1 MTQTERLWNTNYVKV
16 WCANF
21 MIFFSF
27 MVVTPLLPLY
37 LSETYQADKDTI
49 GFVLSGYTLT
59 ALLARPVAGYLV
71 DSFCGAADML
81 FLVLCFVCRVSDCRY
96 DDAFCHH
103 QNSTWS
109 TDGSGHCGK

>member
-1 MTQTERLWNTNYVKV
+1 MEKDRLWNTNYVKV

-59 ALLARPVAGYLV
+59 ALLARPLLAILLIVSLAK
-71 DSFCGAADML
+71 
-81 FLVLCFVCRVSDCRY
+81 LCC
-96 DDAFCHH
+96 
-103 QNSTWS
+103 
-109 TDGSGHCGK
+109 

>member
-1 MTQTERLWNTNYVKV
+1 MKYVKSNPCFHSLAQKFRTFVPIMKQTERLWNANYVKV

-71 DSFCGAADML
+71 DSFSRKVVLLTCYFL
-81 FLVLCFVCRVSDCRY
+81 FFALF
-96 DDAFCHH
+96 A
-103 QNSTWS
+103 
-109 TDGSGHCGK
+109 G